1 MKHNR
6 HLTSTLV
13 LLIAAVSLNAQTI
26 TLWECFAS
34 ARINSELSQNFL
46 TLDESAS
53 LDESIGRARNL
64 PSIQVSGQASYQSD
78 VFGLPVSS
86 ALLELPTVPKDQY
99 NLSLKLSQK
108 LYDGGA
114 SRVKEKLD
122 GLENQSARDALEIK
136 LYELNS
142 IISQLYFGVLQS
154 TANTKVLEVKLEEL
168 KNQQKRIKAGLE
180 NGVVLPSTKYEIEK
194 ALIEVESD
202 LHSLNQLRL
211 TQANSLS
218 SWIGQ
223 DISPHQFIIPDSE
236 TTFSDLHRP
245 ELDVFATSKQKLA
258 ANENMVQASK
268 LPKVSAFASGGFG
281 QPNPLNFMETDFN
294 SYYMIGAR
302 LEWNVFDWG
311 NAQNQRSK
319 LALQQDML
327 KQEEAHFVK
336 TINNQVDLVTQEIAR
351 LENDL
356 YADSKQFELQQK
368 IFDSDKNRFELG
380 VLSASDYV
388 SSLNELQQLDL
399 QKELDRI
406 AISMKKTQLLILTGN
421 L

>member
-1 MKHNR
+1 MKHRR
-6 HLTSTLV
+6 HLASTMI
-13 LLIAAVSLNAQTI
+13 LLLAAVNLNAQAI
-26 TLWECFAS
+26 TLSECFES
-34 ARINSELSQNFL
+34 ARTNSELSQNFL
-46 TLDESAS
+46 TLDESGS
-53 LDESIGRARNL
+53 LDESISRARNL

-78 VFGLPVSS
+78 VFGLPINS
-86 ALLELPTVPKDQY
+86 AVLELPTVPKDQY
-99 NLSLKLSQK
+99 NLSLKLTQK
-108 LYDGGA
+108 LYDGGIA
-114 SRVKEKLD
+114 SVKEKLD
-122 GLENQSARDALEIK
+122 RLENQSAKDGLEIK

-154 TANTKVLEVKLEEL
+154 TANTKVLEVKLGEL

-194 ALIEVESD
+194 ALIEVEYN
-202 LHSLNQLRL
+202 LRSLSQLRL
-211 TQANSLS
+211 AQANSLS
-218 SWIGQ
+218 SWTGQ
-223 DISPHQFIIPDSE
+223 EINPQQLVIPENE
-236 TTFSDLHRP
+236 TKFSNLNRP
-245 ELDVFATSKQKLA
+245 ELDMFATSKEKLA
-258 ANENMVQASK
+258 ANENMVRASN

-281 QPNPLNFMETDFN
+281 QPNPLNFMETDLN

-311 NAQNQRSK
+311 NAKNQRAK

-327 KQEEAHFVK
+327 VREEAHFVK
-336 TINNQVDLVTQEIAR
+336 TVNNQADLVIQEIAR

-399 QKELDRI
+399 QKELDQI
-406 AISMKKTQLLILTGN
+406 AISMKKTELLILTGN
-421 L
+421 I